1 MTNYEIMFI
10 VKPDLEEAAIKK
22 EAENLKKVLTDRK
35 CKINEEKAM
44 GQKELAY
51 EMNKYKNGY
60 YFLYVVEATHEAI
73 SEFDRL
79 ARLSENILR
88 HLLKYRKNLKI

>member
-10 VKPDLEEAAIKK
+10 VKPDLEEATIKK
-22 EAENLKKVLTDRK
+22 EAENLKKVLTDAK

-51 EMNKYKNGY
+51 EIKKFTEGIYLVFN
-60 YFLYVVEATHEAI
+60 FEAKP
-73 SEFDRL
+73 EFIRELERVYRITD
-79 ARLSENILR
+79 EV
-88 HLLKYRKNLKI
+88 LKYMTIDR

>member
-35 CKINEEKAM
+35 CKIN
-44 GQKELAY
+44 
-51 EMNKYKNGY
+51 
-60 YFLYVVEATHEAI
+60 
-73 SEFDRL
+73 RL
-79 ARLSENILR
+79 ARLNENILR
-88 HLLKYRKNLKI
+88 HLVIRVDD

>member
-1 MTNYEIMFI
+1 MTNYEIMF
-10 VKPDLEEAAIKK
+10 KPDLDEAAIKK

-60 YFLYVVEATHEAI
+60 YFLYVVEANNEAI

-88 HLLKYRKNLKI
+88 HLVIKLDD

>member
-10 VKPDLEEAAIKK
+10 VKPDLDEAAIKK

-79 ARLSENILR
+79 ARLNENILR
-88 HLLKYRKNLKI
+88 HLVIRV

>member
-22 EAENLKKVLTDRK
+22 EAENLKKVLTDAK

-60 YFLYVVEATHEAI
+60 YFLYVVSATKEAI

-79 ARLSENILR
+79 ARLNENILR
-88 HLLKYRKNLKI
+88 HLIIRVDD